1 MARKEKTSKQ
11 RMKLEAKQE
20 MMEVRK
26 LQEIARKLPANSM
39 GTARALA
46 IEIGGDGMRP
56 DSPTGYSADEGF
68 AVFFDY
74 VVGMPT
80 KAVQSTLVYGLYEGA
95 NPRMPPKGLPQRC
108 QDTRGTTESNN
119 AGHAEGTS
127 VAGSP
132 SPAAAVECANPV
144 GTEVEAWCAQ
154 RGRWRRAVVVATR
167 HGELKL
173 KFLGEGNA
181 VRSAPLEARVME
193 LESALAAEQGARL
206 DAEGELARISG
217 RAMPPRSV
225 QVLSKSHQWRN
236 CSVIAARRDPEAI
249 RVHYEGFSEIFV
261 SEPFL
266 NFSASRTCLSR
277 SVFLPRISRATNCR
291 MSG

>member
-1 MARKEKTSKQ
+1 MRSVLASVQVRNAMMAAQPSGSVPLVEDPIVPVAGVDVAAATSELRELPKG
-11 RMKLEAKQE
+11 EA
-20 MMEVRK
+20 
-26 LQEIARKLPANSM
+26 L
-39 GTARALA
+39 
-46 IEIGGDGMRP
+46 
-56 DSPTGYSADEGF
+56 
-68 AVFFDY
+68 
-74 VVGMPT
+74 
-80 KAVQSTLVYGLYEGA
+80 
-95 NPRMPPKGLPQRC
+95 PPKGLPQRC

-127 VAGSP
+127 VAGSL